1 MNPAHVDAPLRKV
14 TMNLYEADCAFL
26 EKHIGRGWSEH
37 VRTLV
42 HAYAHGLADTT
53 YQKLTV
59 GDLAE

>member
-1 MNPAHVDAPLRKV
+1 MSPARSDEPLRKC
-14 TMNLYEADCAFL
+14 TLNLYEADCAFL
-26 EKHIGRGWSEH
+26 EQHLGRGWSEH

-42 HAYAHGLADTT
+42 HAYARSLQETT